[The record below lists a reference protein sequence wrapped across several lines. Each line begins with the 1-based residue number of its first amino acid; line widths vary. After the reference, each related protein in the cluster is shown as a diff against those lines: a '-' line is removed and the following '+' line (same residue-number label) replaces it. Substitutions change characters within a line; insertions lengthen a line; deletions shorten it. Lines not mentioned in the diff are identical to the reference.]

1 VLVCRPE
8 IAPVRR
14 IFLVITL
21 VAVSPSARALDKQG
35 SAHGGGVGGESTGF
49 GLSGSLILGAS
60 VYNPTYAARPD
71 NTGLALMRY
80 AAHADVDLLGRHLSI
95 PLDVNMFTDRTL
107 DGVEKLK
114 PTELDLIGGVTS
126 TWGVGKGA
134 VEGGVRAEHDRTL
147 GGGPTQTYVDARAR
161 ALYSLAAIFPGLGP
175 ALNDGDVSGWAT
187 LGWFVYNPNY
197 YARPDNTGRALLRYG
212 LHTEISTWQSRLAL
226 GLDASMFTDRQA
238 SNVVRPSE
246 LDFTPELI
254 LRLRAF
260 ELHAAY
266 ERDMPVDRGGLV
278 QHFVYLLGVWSF
290 TAI

>member
-1 VLVCRPE
+1 MPPGNSPL
-8 IAPVRR
+8 RR
-14 IFLVITL
+14 L
-21 VAVSPSARALDKQG
+21 VAVLVVLFASRSAVAIDKQG
-35 SAHGGGVGGESTGF
+35 SAHGGDVGTATTGF
-49 GLSGSLILGAS
+49 GLSGALIAGVS
-60 VYNPTYAARPD
+60 VYNPTYGARPD

-80 AAHADVDLLGRHLSI
+80 AAHADVDLLGSHLSI

-134 VEGGVRAEHDRTL
+134 LEGGLRFENDRPL
-147 GGGPTQTYVDARAR
+147 GPGKSQSYVDARAR
-161 ALYSLAAIFPGLGP
+161 YLYSLAALFPRLGP
-175 ALNDGDVSGWAT
+175 ALHDGDVSGWAT
-187 LGWFVYNPNY
+187 LGWFVYNPSY
-197 YARPDNTGRALLRYG
+197 YARPDNTGNALLRYG
-212 LHTEISTWQSRLAL
+212 LHVEGSTWGDRLAL
-226 GLDASMFTDRQA
+226 GLDASMFTDRHA
-238 SNVVRPSE
+238 SNVLRPSE

-254 LRLRAF
+254 FRHKTL

-278 QHFVYLLGVWSF
+278 QHFVYLLAVWSF